1 MNPRLTLGIIMPN
14 LLSGLQG
21 ATMKIAERRKPKKLV
36 LSDGY
41 WLGTNIGILRIDKKM
56 SKVELAR
63 LAGIPLR
70 TLRMIE
76 NMTDAANPTLHTLS
90 AIGAALG
97 VKTSELFAVRA
108 GEDDF
113 QV

>member
-1 MNPRLTLGIIMPN
+1 V
-14 LLSGLQG
+14 
-21 ATMKIAERRKPKKLV
+21 KRKPKKLV

-41 WLGTNIGILRIDKKM
+41 WIGTNIAMLRIDRKM
-56 SKVELAR
+56 SKVELAKQ
-63 LAGIPLR
+63 AGIPLR

-76 NMTDAANPTLHTLS
+76 NMTDTVNPTLHTLS

-97 VKTSELFAVRA
+97 VKTRDLFAVRP

>member
-1 MNPRLTLGIIMPN
+1 MNPCLTLGIIMPN
-14 LLSGLQG
+14 LLSELQEAG
-21 ATMKIAERRKPKKLV
+21 VKTLEKRKPKKIA

-41 WLGTNIGILRIDKKM
+41 WIGTNIAILRMDRHM
-56 SKVELAR
+56 SKVALAR
-63 LAGIPLR
+63 KAEIPLR

-76 NMTDAANPTLHTLS
+76 NMTDTVNPTLHTLS

-97 VKTSELFAVRA
+97 VKTSELFAIRP
-108 GEDDF
+108 GEENF

>member
-1 MNPRLTLGIIMPN
+1 MKLDLTLGIIMPK
-14 LLSGLQG
+14 LSIGLQE
-21 ATMKIAERRKPKKLV
+21 AAMNILEKRKPKKLV
-36 LSDGY
+36 LTDGY
-41 WLGTNIGILRIDKKM
+41 WLGTNIGMLRIDKNM

-63 LAGIPLR
+63 RAGIPLR

-76 NMTDAANPTLHTLS
+76 NMTDTVNPTLHTLT

-97 VKTSELFAVRA
+97 VNTSELFAIRP
-108 GEDDF
+108 GEEDF